1 MNETN
6 IEPPIPTMPA
16 PPPLPQ
22 PATPAVMSYAPA
34 QPSNNAAVLSLIF
47 GLLLLLPFVPGI
59 LAIVF
64 GRRGMKAAKEQ
75 AVGREGL
82 ARLGIIL
89 GVLNIALSLAVAA
102 TLPFALMRARRA
114 AMTVA
119 CASNLRNMGQIA
131 MIYATQNRGY
141 LPPTIDELA
150 ATLPGGAGT
159 TLFVCPACGAN
170 PAKPPV
176 LVTAKVSS
184 HYFYIPPAPRI
195 SQIKQSGRTVL
206 AYEPP
211 GHHDNGG
218 INVLFCDGHVEFIS
232 GAQVAKIVAELNA
245 GQNPP
250 PSKP

>member
-6 IEPPIPTMPA
+6 IESPIPTMPE
-16 PPPLPQ
+16 PPRLPQ
-22 PATPAVMSYAPA
+22 RATRAVVSYATP

-47 GLLLLLPFVPGI
+47 GLLLVIPFVPGI

-64 GRRGMKAAKEQ
+64 GRRGIKAANEQ
-75 AVGREGL
+75 AAGRERL

-89 GVLNIALSLAVAA
+89 GVLNIALSLAMAA

-119 CASNLRNMGQIA
+119 CASNLRSIGQLA

-141 LPPTIDELA
+141 FPPTIDQLA
-150 ATLPGGAGT
+150 ATMPGGAGASI
-159 TLFVCPACGAN
+159 FVCPACGAN

-176 LVTAKVSS
+176 LVTNMVRS
-184 HYFYIPPAPRI
+184 HYLYAPPAARI
-195 SQIKQSGRTVL
+195 SQVKQPGRVVL

-218 INVLFCDGHVEFIS
+218 INVLFCDGHVEFLT
-232 GAQVAKIVAELNA
+232 GVTVPKIVAELTA

>member
-1 MNETN
+1 MKESHT
-6 IEPPIPTMPA
+6 ESPVTTTP

-22 PATPAVMSYAPA
+22 QTTPAVMSYATA

-59 LAIVF
+59 LAIIF
-64 GRRGMKAAKEQ
+64 GQRGIKAAKEQ
-75 AVGREGL
+75 AAGREGL

-89 GVLNIALSLAVAA
+89 GVLNIALSLAMTA

-119 CASNLRNMGQIA
+119 CASNLRSIGQLA
-131 MIYATQNRGY
+131 MVYATQNNGY
-141 LPPTIDELA
+141 FPPTIDQLA
-150 ATLPGGAGT
+150 ATMPGGTGASV
-159 TLFVCPACGAN
+159 FVCPACGAN

-184 HYFYIPPAPRI
+184 HYVYAPPAARV
-195 SQIKQSGRTVL
+195 SQVKQPGRAVL

-211 GHHDNGG
+211 GHHDNGA
-218 INVLFCDGHVEFIS
+218 INVLFCDGHVEFLT
-232 GAQVAKIVAELNA
+232 GATVPKIVAELAA